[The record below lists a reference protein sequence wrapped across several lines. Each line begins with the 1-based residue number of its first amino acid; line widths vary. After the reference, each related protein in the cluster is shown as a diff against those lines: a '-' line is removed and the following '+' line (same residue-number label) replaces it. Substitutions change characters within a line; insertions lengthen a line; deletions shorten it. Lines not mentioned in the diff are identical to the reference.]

1 MIKPEQIPTEVLA
14 VFRKA
19 CDSGDPW
26 SEPWNIADT
35 IAAAI
40 NAWPGMEIEMV
51 LMDEDYLILPLPM
64 ETANATIHQT
74 NERIGVEKVLFI
86 NPEENR

>member
-40 NAWPGMEIEMV
+40 NAWPGMFTFKYH
-51 LMDEDYLILPLPM
+51 DDTTTALILPPHG
-64 ETANATIHQT
+64 EQQ
-74 NERIGVEKVLFI
+74 
-86 NPEENR
+86 

>member
-1 MIKPEQIPTEVLA
+1 MLKSEQIPTEVLA
-14 VFRKA
+14 VFQKA

-40 NAWPGMEIEMV
+40 NAWPGMHKWDTGQVWHHASIV
-51 LMDEDYLILPLPM
+51 LPLPM
-64 ETANATIHQT
+64 ENT
-74 NERIGVEKVLFI
+74 ND
-86 NPEENR
+86 